1 MDTED
6 IKVPN
11 ANWQYQET
19 SQQGLNPKAQGNFFE
34 NFGAHIVDFI
44 QTLVV
49 FGAIF
54 ILIYLFVAQPHK
66 VSGSSMVATFHDGDY
81 IITQKISYKL
91 GLPQRG
97 DIVVFKNPRDESQ
110 DFIKRVIA
118 IPGDTIMVNSTQVY
132 LNGQLLNE
140 PYLSPGTPTFGRNF
154 LNDGIEVKAGD
165 NQYFVFGDNR
175 EHSSDSRE
183 WGSIPKEKIIGKA
196 FFRYFPP
203 QVFGLVKH

>member
-1 MDTED
+1 MDPE
-6 IKVPN
+6 IKVPS
-11 ANWQYQET
+11 ADWQYQDVNQ
-19 SQQGLNPKAQGNFFE
+19 SGSNPKPPGTVFD

-54 ILIYLFVAQPHK
+54 ILIYLFIAQPHK
-66 VSGSSMVATFHDGDY
+66 VSGSSMAATFHDGDY
-81 IITQKISYKL
+81 IITQKVSYRL
-91 GLPQRG
+91 GDPQRG

-118 IPGDTIMVNSTQVY
+118 LPGDIIMVDGTQVY
-132 LNGQLLNE
+132 LNNQLLNE

-183 WGSIPKEKIIGKA
+183 WGPIPKEKIIGKA

-203 QVFGLVKH
+203 KVFGPVKHL